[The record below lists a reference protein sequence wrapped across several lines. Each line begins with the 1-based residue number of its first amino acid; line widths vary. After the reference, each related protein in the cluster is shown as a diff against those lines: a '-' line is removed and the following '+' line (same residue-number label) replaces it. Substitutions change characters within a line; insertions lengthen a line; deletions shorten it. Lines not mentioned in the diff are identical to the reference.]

1 MTEITSFASIPAI
14 MAICY
19 FVSIVY
25 RWFIS
30 DEDGKVRNRKA
41 AAFKPVLCGAVGL
54 VLGVLT
60 YYGNPNVIHSDNV
73 LAAAATGITS
83 GLASVGVHK
92 TITGNKPTQKT
103 EE

>member
-25 RWFIS
+25 RWIIS
-30 DEDGKVRNRKA
+30 DDDGIIRNRKA
-41 AAFKPVLCGAVGL
+41 AAFKPVLCGSVGL
-54 VLGVLT
+54 FLGIIT
-60 YYGNPNVIHSDNV
+60 YYTNPDVIHSDNV
-73 LAAAATGITS
+73 LAASATGITS

-92 TITGNKPTQKT
+92 SLTSQKQNQDRT
-103 EE
+103 D

>member
-30 DEDGKVRNRKA
+30 DDDGKIRNRKA
-41 AAFKPVLCGAVGL
+41 AAFKPVLCGIVGL
-54 VLGVLT
+54 FLGVLT
-60 YYGNPNVIHSDNV
+60 YYSNPNVIHSDNV
-73 LAAAATGITS
+73 LAAAATGISS

-92 TITGNKPTQKT
+92 SITGNKKT
-103 EE
+103 ED

>member
-1 MTEITSFASIPAI
+1 

-30 DEDGKVRNRKA
+30 DDDGKIRNRKA

-54 VLGVLT
+54 ILGVLT

-92 TITGNKPTQKT
+92 SLTGVKSNNEKT
-103 EE
+103 E